1 MLSNLEKSDEMDV
14 DEAVTAAAPLYRQLL
29 TAYAEV
35 SSHKVAVVVAIIN
48 NQQRLILV
56 NMEMVHV

>member
-35 SSHKVAVVVAIIN
+35 RLSSHSCCCSGYN
-48 NQQRLILV
+48 
-56 NMEMVHV
+56 

>member
-35 SSHKVAVVVAIIN
+35 SSHIVAVVVAIIIN
-48 NQQRLILV
+48 HPRLILV
-56 NMEMVHV
+56 NMEMVYI